1 MKKICFHIQKGGVGK
16 TSISGVIACSLAR
29 HGHKT
34 VLVDCDPQGNSSSWF
49 YNRGELKHD
58 IADVLSGQAELDDA
72 LQPIAENLSLLPV
85 IAIGGNL
92 KRWAETELAQSP
104 RAVDFL
110 MGDIEKRGF
119 EYAICDCSPSFSQ
132 LERAVIATADEV
144 VNPLSPEFFSVDGI
158 EIFASELARIEK
170 ANRKKIR
177 NDKIVVNMMNR
188 SFTRHKEFYEALKGL
203 RYTVFMIPQD
213 GKIAESQIAH
223 QSLFDFAP
231 NTRSIAEFETLV
243 RAILA
248 G

>member
-1 MKKICFHIQKGGVGK
+1 MKKVCFHIQKGGVGK

-29 HGHKT
+29 RGRKT
-34 VLVDCDPQGNSSSWF
+34 VLIDWDPQGNASSWF
-49 YNRGELKHD
+49 YRGELRND
-58 IADVLSGQAELDDA
+58 VADVLAGQAELDDA
-72 LQPIAENLSLLPV
+72 LQPIAENLALLPV

-92 KRWAETELAQSP
+92 KRWAETELIQSP

-110 MGDIEKRGF
+110 MGDVEKRGF
-119 EYAICDCSPSFSQ
+119 EYAVCDCSPSFSQ
-132 LERAVIATADEV
+132 LERAVIAAADEV

-158 EIFASELARIEK
+158 EIFTSELARIEK
-170 ANRKKIR
+170 VNRKKIR

-203 RYTVFMIPQD
+203 RYTVFTIPQD
-213 GKIAESQIAH
+213 GKIAESQIAR

-231 NTRSIAEFETLV
+231 NARSIAGFETLTQ
-243 RAILA
+243 AILA